1 MARKKLRKSLRS
13 NGDEWIRGGKP
24 LARREVRD
32 CLLDVR
38 EDQTTRRGDKAS
50 RQSRLMKTL
59 SSAQGHETKAPGSP
73 RADKALEVLLKDHK
87 RLARQKLAL
96 PRRVGGFGG
105 LLAGQ
110 IRATIVPP
118 FDYDIIIPSRLAG
131 NDAILQATSDRR
143 TGLMNLSAVT
153 ANERGRSGGSMYATV
168 GIYFHP
174 PGRGT
179 LTVSAAPTYSYQW
192 WTNSLSSGDFVR
204 SFGQLGLT
212 VYGVDVASQTVGENG
227 TIEATASSEFFS
239 WNETRS
245 GEINLDFDSNV
256 DAPVM
261 SAQLNVNRNLVY
273 LIFVDADVHVD
284 GEGWPGSVAGSKL
297 SVAVPYITYNFMAEQ
312 VIQAI

>member
-1 MARKKLRKSLRS
+1 MARKKLRKSLRTNS
-13 NGDEWIRGGKP
+13 AERIRGGKP
-24 LARREVRD
+24 LPRREVHE
-32 CLLDVR
+32 CLTGVR
-38 EDQTTRRGDKAS
+38 EDQTGHRGETAT

-59 SSAQGHETKAPGSP
+59 NKAQGGTSNVSASP
-73 RADKALEVLLKDHK
+73 RVEKALEALLKDHQ
-87 RLARQKLAL
+87 RLARKKLAL
-96 PRRVGGFGG
+96 PRHVRDFDALVP
-105 LLAGQ
+105 GQ

-118 FDYDIIIPSRLAG
+118 YDYDNVIPSRLAG

-143 TGLMNLSAVT
+143 TGSMSLSAVT
-153 ANERGRSGGSMYATV
+153 PNERGRSGGSMYTTV

-192 WTNSLSSGDFVR
+192 WTNSLRSDNFVR

-212 VYGVDVASQTVGENG
+212 VYGVDVANQTVGESG
-227 TIEATASSEFFS
+227 TIEATAATEFYS
-239 WNETRS
+239 WNGTRS
-245 GEINLDFDSNV
+245 GEINIGFDSNV

-261 SAQLNVNRNLVY
+261 SAQLNVNRNLIY

-297 SVAVPYITYNFMAEQ
+297 SVAVPYITYDFAAEQ
-312 VIQAI
+312 VLSQA